1 MRKAITNTALALI
14 LIFMMTGCASMGANG
29 AAGGA
34 ATGAIIGQAIG
45 HNTEATLIGAAVG
58 TLFGYIGGN
67 EWDKYQM
74 RNAYVP
80 QRPMYP
86 PPQQYQQPPPQYQQ
100 QYYDPRTR
108 RGY

>member
-1 MRKAITNTALALI
+1 MKKTITNAMLALI
-14 LIFMMTGCASMGANG
+14 LMFMMTGCGSMGATSAIGVG
-29 AAGGA
+29 ALGALGGQ
-34 ATGAIIGQAIG
+34 IIGKS
-45 HNTEATLIGAAVG
+45 TEATLIGWGVG
-58 TLFGYIGGN
+58 TGLGYIFGN

-74 RNAYVP
+74 RNTYIP
-80 QRPMYP
+80 QQPMYP